1 MEIDN
6 TATPPACATPAMA
19 FVAPSNHLVQSAIAA
34 AQRRAREF
42 ANATAERETR
52 EKTTPFVSE
61 ASTLTPP
68 QRTSS
73 AGGKHVLVVEDEPD
87 VRRLI
92 EIIISTRFGCS
103 VYTVSHGVD
112 ALENLATRHYT
123 LVISD
128 IRMPTM
134 SGTELYLWLR
144 EAQPVTA
151 RRFVFVTGYPEDN
164 CLGTDIAGLRIP
176 VLLKPFTVERLCE
189 LCAPFL
195 ATTAE

>member
-6 TATPPACATPAMA
+6 IATPPASATPAMA
-19 FVAPSNHLVQSAIAA
+19 FVGPSNHLVQAAIAA
-34 AQRRAREF
+34 ARGRAREF
-42 ANATAERETR
+42 ANVTVERRIEETAM
-52 EKTTPFVSE
+52 PF
-61 ASTLTPP
+61 APGGSTSIPLQGP
-68 QRTSS
+68 SS
-73 AGGKHVLVVEDEPD
+73 AGDRHVLVVEDEPD

-103 VYTVSHGVD
+103 VDTVSHGVD

-164 CLGTDIAGLRIP
+164 CLGIDIAGLRIP

-195 ATTAE
+195 ATAIK